1 MYYNPYG
8 EGSVAD
14 YVFCLKADYVESSH
28 ANNTGVAKFINDC
41 LYDTKTPMQLENE
54 NCRTTINGF
63 PIELYMNGEY
73 LGVYNFNHDRY
84 SYQSYGYDY
93 VKYPN
98 MLVYEINSNSN
109 TSAGAFYRYGANA
122 ESSANVS
129 EIEYYKRDFKL
140 IYGNRTT
147 DSDTYSEVKSL
158 VEWVSVAE
166 YDLFRETI
174 SEHFNKEFLFRY
186 FLNVLFIGAVDSL
199 GKNMKIFTVDGKVW
213 YPQFYD
219 LDFKI
224 CL

>member
-1 MYYNPYG
+1 
-8 EGSVAD
+8 
-14 YVFCLKADYVESSH
+14 
-28 ANNTGVAKFINDC
+28 
-41 LYDTKTPMQLENE
+41 
-54 NCRTTINGF
+54 
-63 PIELYMNGEY
+63 
-73 LGVYNFNHDRY
+73 
-84 SYQSYGYDY
+84 
-93 VKYPN
+93 

-147 DSDTYSEVKSL
+147 DSDTYSEIKSL

-199 GKNMKIFTVDGKVW
+199 GKNMKIFTIDGKVW

-219 LDFKI
+219 LDF
-224 CL
+224 